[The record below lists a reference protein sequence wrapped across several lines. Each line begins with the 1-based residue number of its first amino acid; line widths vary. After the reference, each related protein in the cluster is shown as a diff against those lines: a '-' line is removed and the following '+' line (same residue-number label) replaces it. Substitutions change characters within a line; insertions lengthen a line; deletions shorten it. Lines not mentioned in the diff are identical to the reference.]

1 MSNGR
6 FKVYRSLPEEIAMI
20 GKIVVAA
27 SVVAAFSMP
36 AFAAEYWVA
45 KDAATHKCEVV
56 EKKPDGKKMMEVG
69 KAAHAT
75 KAEAEKAMK
84 AAADCK

>member
-1 MSNGR
+1 
-6 FKVYRSLPEEIAMI
+6 MI

-27 SVVAAFSMP
+27 SMVAAFSMP
-36 AFAAEYWVA
+36 AFAATKYWVA

-56 EKKPDGKKMMEVG
+56 ETKPDGKKMMEVD
-69 KAAHAT
+69 KASHAT